1 MNIFTKLLSLFNSS
15 QKNTE
20 EKLNKNTSLKVS
32 NELKDFLE
40 NEVLDGL
47 NITPEKFWSS
57 FEKIVNKFSPKNKEL
72 LAKREDIQS
81 KIDHWHLERKGSE
94 HDHSE

>member
-1 MNIFTKLLSLFNSS
+1 MNIFTKLLSLFSSS

-20 EKLNKNTSLKVS
+20 EKLNTNTSLKVS

-40 NEVLDGL
+40 NEVLNGL

-57 FEKIVNKFSPKNKEL
+57 FEKIVNDFSPKNKEL
-72 LAKREDIQS
+72 LAKIEDIQS
-81 KIDHWHLERKGSE
+81 KIDHWHLER
-94 HDHSE
+94 